1 MGKEKIMKT
10 QSIAIIAIM
19 VLGLTGPSEAVIVEL
34 DLLSLGCP
42 TEFNHDTPN
51 WQADFDLGVE
61 FIEITNVYMDWSGS
75 ITAGLAIDYD
85 HPDEPFPLDVAISAY
100 LDMPI
105 HAGTSVWGG
114 EATYPAPEP
123 FDRQSDFELFGL
135 GTWSGLLDGQAK
147 IWLYYES
154 LIIVEGRYIES
165 GSITL
170 DRANLVVE
178 GVVPEPASLLLFG
191 TGAIV
196 LLTRYGRR
204 PRK

>member
-1 MGKEKIMKT
+1 MKK
-10 QSIAIIAIM
+10 QSITIIAIM
-19 VLGLTGPSEAVIVEL
+19 VLGLAGSSRAVIVEL

-42 TEFNHDTPN
+42 TEFTSGSS
-51 WQADFDLGVE
+51 WQTDFDLGVE
-61 FIEITNVYMDWSGS
+61 FIEITNVYMDWSGG
-75 ITAGLAIDYD
+75 ITAGLAIDSY
-85 HPDEPFPLDVAISAY
+85 HRDEPFPLDVAISAY

-105 HAGTSVWGG
+105 DAGTSVWGG

-147 IWLYYES
+147 IWVYYEG
-154 LIIVEGRYIES
+154 LVFADFGGRYIES
-165 GSITL
+165 GSISL
-170 DRANLVVE
+170 DRAVLAVD
-178 GVVPEPASLLLFG
+178 GVIVPEPASLLLFG

-204 PRK
+204 PKK